1 MSYPFF
7 TTEAGRAYEAELI
20 EKGRREGIEAAR
32 KVVLSLDV
40 RDEAKR
46 YEFRADEGD
55 YVPTEDELVILE
67 DFGSGLIFTLDG
79 SIRALLGVTDGR

>member
-1 MSYPFF
+1 MSFSFF
-7 TTEAGRAYEAELI
+7 TTEQRAYEAALI
-20 EKGRREGIEAAR
+20 ERGRREGIEAAR

-40 RDEAKR
+40 RDEAKQ

-67 DFGSGLIFTLDG
+67 DFGSGLIVTLDG
-79 SIRALLGVTDGR
+79 SIRSLVGGVDV